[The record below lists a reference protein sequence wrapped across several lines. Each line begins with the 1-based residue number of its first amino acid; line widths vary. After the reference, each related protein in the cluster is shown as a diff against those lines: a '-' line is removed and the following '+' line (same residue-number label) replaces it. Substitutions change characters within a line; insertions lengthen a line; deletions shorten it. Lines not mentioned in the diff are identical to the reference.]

1 MEDAP
6 EVEDRSRHRPTIVP
20 PVLYL
25 PVEVGEDGQVKDIRM
40 LRLGDGRIALVG
52 YTALDRFVAC
62 WGTEQ
67 PWALVNTS
75 ELPGIHEQKP
85 FDVKLLDVLVPE
97 PVRSAL
103 PEPVAQPAA
112 RPVARPVDGRVAGA
126 EGTMP

>member
-1 MEDAP
+1 MDNAP
-6 EVEDRSRHRPTIVP
+6 TGTGDRPSTRPTIVP

-25 PVEVGEDGQVKDIRM
+25 PVEVGQDGQVSDVRM
-40 LRLGDGRIALVG
+40 LKLGDGRVALVG

-62 WGTEQ
+62 WGPAQ

-97 PVRSAL
+97 SVRSAR
-103 PEPVAQPAA
+103 PEPVDGT
-112 RPVARPVDGRVAGA
+112 VA
-126 EGTMP
+126 